1 MNETKTAELY
11 YLYKIDPNKPI
22 SVCMGMHSCDRTYFS
37 SVLEARESNYQGTYK
52 NRAKYKIGK
61 VEIVTSTH
69 IIDADVDPASLEE
82 IIKNK
87 IEEDENTYIQSKVEE
102 YAKTINTTNVE
113 DYMGKLMSYE
123 IDLRFIRTIEKF
135 LTK

>member
-1 MNETKTAELY
+1 MNETKTSELY
-11 YLYKIDPNKPI
+11 YLYETDPNEPI
-22 SVCMGMHSCDRTYFS
+22 SVCMGTHSSDKTYFS
-37 SVLEARESNYQGTYK
+37 SVSEARESNYHGTYK

-69 IIDADVDPASLEE
+69 IIDVDVDPASLEE
-82 IIKNK
+82 IVKNK

-113 DYMGKLMSYE
+113 DYMGKLMGYE
-123 IDLRFIRTIEKF
+123 IDLRFMRTLEKF